1 MNELLL
7 RYHEGCE
14 YEEFD
19 EDGDT
24 AQLEG
29 NVVSAWELPS
39 SNHLLLIELRGPL
52 NLTL

>member
-1 MNELLL
+1 MKGANMKNLMKILAN
-7 RYHEGCE
+7 
-14 YEEFD
+14 
-19 EDGDT
+19 GDT